1 MGNVNKVFLLL
12 FPLKKVLTSTLFS
25 LSNTFGLCYNTV
37 VLEIKNSVK
46 KMLRKEQKRMKETV
60 LAHFEALSAIPRPSG
75 HEERA
80 AAFLREWALSKGF
93 SAEVDAWKNMLV
105 DIPATAG
112 FENAPRTVLQAHT
125 DMVCVAEPGKKFDRL
140 TDTPTLVYETADDRE
155 LLHADGTSLGGDDGL
170 GIATMM
176 AAAEL
181 APVHGPLRLIATA
194 DEEDGMS
201 GAKNLTREALDAD
214 YLINLDSEEYGKL
227 TNSSAGSQR
236 VNFTRTPDWMD
247 APYPYGFTVRFAGF
261 RGGHSGCDIHRDRC
275 NVLWLLGQ
283 ALANVPL
290 AIHSLNGGKASNAIP
305 DEVTL
310 RLVTADPDMLFRA
323 VHWAYEQ
330 TQTFSDEPDSAS
342 VSLVPT
348 AGLTR
353 TISPKASADL
363 LRLLAGLPCGV
374 LAMSSDFEGLVATS
388 CSTGVAELNADE
400 LRVQVLSRSSV
411 PQGLPKTLEMLKIR
425 ALAHNFRLEIG
436 EAGSIWTVA
445 RDNPLERLF
454 SEAYREVAGT
464 ELNIEPLHAGLET
477 AEFAAMNPALSLV
490 SVGATVH
497 AVHSTAEYAD
507 LSTVEPFGQ
516 ILNNVLEKIAR
527 LR

>member
-1 MGNVNKVFLLL
+1 
-12 FPLKKVLTSTLFS
+12 
-25 LSNTFGLCYNTV
+25 
-37 VLEIKNSVK
+37 
-46 KMLRKEQKRMKETV
+46 MKDTV
-60 LAHFEALSAIPRPSG
+60 LAHFEALTAIPRPSG

-80 AAFLREWALSKGF
+80 AAFIRDWAQGKGF
-93 SAEVDAWKNMLV
+93 SAQVDSWKNVIV
-105 DIPATAG
+105 DVPATSG
-112 FENAPRTVLQAHT
+112 FENAPKTILQAHT
-125 DMVCVAEPGKKFDRL
+125 DMVCVAESGKHFDKL
-140 TDTPTLVYETADDRE
+140 TDTPSLIYETADGRE
-155 LLHADGTSLGGDDGL
+155 ILRADGTSLGGDDGL

-176 AAAEL
+176 ASAEL

-201 GAKNLTREALDAD
+201 GAAHLSPEALDAR
-214 YLINLDSEEYGKL
+214 YLINLDSEEFGEL

-236 VNFTRTPDWMD
+236 VNFLRTPDWMD
-247 APYPYGFTVRFAGF
+247 APYPYGFTVRFSGF
-261 RGGHSGCDIHRDRC
+261 RGGHSGCDIHKDRC

-290 AIHSLNGGKASNAIP
+290 AIHSLSGGKASNAIP

-310 RLVTADPDMLFRA
+310 RLVTSDPDMLFRA

-330 TQTFSDEPDSAS
+330 TQEFDDEPDTAS

-353 TISPKASADL
+353 TISPQMSADL

-374 LAMSSDFEGLVATS
+374 LAMSADFEGLVATS
-388 CSTGVAELNADE
+388 CSTGVAELKPDE

-411 PQGLPKTLEMLKIR
+411 PEGLPRTLEILKIR
-425 ALAHNFRLEIG
+425 ALAHNFRLEAG
-436 EAGSIWTVA
+436 NAGSIWTVA
-445 RDNPLERLF
+445 RDNPLEKLF
-454 SEAYREVAGT
+454 CEAYREVLGQ
-464 ELNIEPLHAGLET
+464 ELQVAPLHAGLET
-477 AEFAAMNPALSLV
+477 AEFAHRNPALSLV

-507 LSTVEPFGQ
+507 LSTVEPFGNV
-516 ILNNVLEKIAR
+516 LNNVLEKIAR
-527 LR
+527 QA